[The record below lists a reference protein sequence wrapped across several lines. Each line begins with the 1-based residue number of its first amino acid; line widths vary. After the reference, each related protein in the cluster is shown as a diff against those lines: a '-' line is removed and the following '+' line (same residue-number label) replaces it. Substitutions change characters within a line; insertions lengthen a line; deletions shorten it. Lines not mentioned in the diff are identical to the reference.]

1 MLPNIFFVITKQAL
15 VDDIFEERSFDSL
28 FLMAMI
34 NKFAEEFPARF
45 LRRNGSIIT
54 IVERTLRFKFSL
66 GDRIHDTGT
75 VNGVPVI
82 KEIVSILSLARG
94 SEVCDSEIR
103 GDGILFLRTT
113 RNHDLES
120 GSKAMLCFPISQGGC
135 VECNV
140 EAKVSANE
148 VLVNVDSY
156 ESAPSNCRGIT
167 LLPCQGSFGPNDHV
181 LVIYKTGKKPSI
193 DVFSGKSKDDQLK
206 MCEMTSADCRGNIAV
221 AECWRDVENHW
232 EVMLGTE
239 SKNYEISRITMF
251 RNLSREK
258 LFNNE
263 LQSLKIASRAVVSSP
278 PADVSR
284 KIAEQTL
291 TVAWDHASVYN
302 PTPSPLLAASAAQ
315 VPSDPFSVSADTTL
329 VQKLKRQELQNQIMK
344 HFSEFSEKFC
354 LQSKKEKKD
363 VNLSVAWWGKS
374 PASYITTAQHGFV
387 NFPAH
392 LKLDPGNIHVLV

>member
-1 MLPNIFFVITKQAL
+1 
-15 VDDIFEERSFDSL
+15 
-28 FLMAMI
+28 
-34 NKFAEEFPARF
+34 
-45 LRRNGSIIT
+45 
-54 IVERTLRFKFSL
+54 L
-66 GDRIHDTGT
+66 GDRIHDTST
-75 VNGVPVI
+75 VNGEPVI

-103 GDGILFLRTT
+103 GDGVLFLRTT

-156 ESAPSNCRGIT
+156 ESAPSNCKGIT

-181 LVIYKTGKKPSI
+181 LVIYKTGKKPSV

-251 RNLSREK
+251 RNLSRER

-284 KIAEQTL
+284 K
-291 TVAWDHASVYN
+291 V
-302 PTPSPLLAASAAQ
+302 ASAAQ

-329 VQKLKRQELQNQIMK
+329 VQKLKRQQLQNQIMK

-354 LQSKKEKKD
+354 LQSKKENKD

-392 LKLDPGNIHVLV
+392 LKIDPGNIHALV